1 MFALYTFRL
10 KWNGIIWCSAA
21 IDVGPIGCFTFMW
34 LFLRSIDIVCKWAPK
49 PSYCNKLWIICTYLA
64 TVRCARL
71 LNENEEIIVIISMRN
86 VFSKLCCIIRDLWC
100 CLLRCYRK
108 NILYCYSAK
117 SLCEKHSTN
126 KQVLCSYL
134 CINLDLTKVLQQL
147 AGAIQSKSI

>member
-10 KWNGIIWCSAA
+10 KWNGIIWCNAA

-34 LFLRSIDIVCKWAPK
+34 LFLRSIDIVCKWTPK

-64 TVRCARL
+64 TVRSARL

-86 VFSKLCCIIRDLWC
+86 VSPNCVVSFVTYDIAHFVDIVKISCILTMQ
-100 CLLRCYRK
+100 
-108 NILYCYSAK
+108 
-117 SLCEKHSTN
+117 EVTSTIF
-126 KQVLCSYL
+126 VFI
-134 CINLDLTKVLQQL
+134 INLGWTKVLQQL